1 MIKILSL
8 EKALGPLTP
17 GVFLFRENRF
27 TAYVKVSNSV
37 FKAHVSDT
45 GRLKELLI
53 EGREVLLSANPNGK
67 LDFKLVAVKHEGEWV
82 LVNTALHSKI
92 AERLLKLGVLGFI
105 PKSLKKEVV
114 FGKSRM
120 DFFLNGNVVVE
131 VKGCNLEKDGVCLFP
146 DAPTERGTKHLEEL
160 VRLKLEG
167 FESYLLFLL
176 LRKCS
181 SFSPNTKTDKKFSN
195 KFYEAISKGVKV
207 IFAPLKIE
215 NFSVYFLEEKRVNL
229 KLTE

>member
-105 PKSLKKEVV
+105 PKSLKKEVGMKLKTLLPAALSV
-114 FGKSRM
+114 FLSAPVYAATGTTSGTASSIPLPSAPDM
-120 DFFLNGNVVVE
+120 TPVYGLAGI
-131 VKGCNLEKDGVCLFP
+131 LLSAGVGLF
-146 DAPTERGTKHLEEL
+146 A
-160 VRLKLEG
+160 VR
-167 FESYLLFLL
+167 
-176 LRKCS
+176 
-181 SFSPNTKTDKKFSN
+181 
-195 KFYEAISKGVKV
+195 KV
-207 IFAPLKIE
+207 I
-215 NFSVYFLEEKRVNL
+215 
-229 KLTE
+229 KLMNRS